1 MFYFIAALVSVSE
14 EVRSRCRVK
23 HTFTSIIPD
32 SPTFDNFAVDN
43 HLKTAKRPNR
53 YVHNISSGFGFDICD
68 ICFHNFFQI
77 FKSVNILNI
86 LCDFI
91 IDWSISINVYTVGE
105 EKD

>member
-1 MFYFIAALVSVSE
+1 MKYPTPLPQPQCYVQIFVCASVTMKIPTNKRLFPMAHRNNILNIYFYFIAALVSVSE

-53 YVHNISSGFGFDICD
+53 YVKFSNS
-68 ICFHNFFQI
+68 
-77 FKSVNILNI
+77 L
-86 LCDFI
+86 
-91 IDWSISINVYTVGE
+91 
-105 EKD
+105 